1 MSHTAIVYYSLEGTT
16 KAAAETLARVTGG
29 DLFRLQPK
37 KEPPK
42 SGFGKMA
49 VGGFQAI
56 LQIDPKLPQV
66 ANKLKDYDNVIIA
79 YPVWAGTYPSAVG
92 AFIDQGGLLGKK
104 VYLVATSGS
113 GNAAKSFSTAHRKL
127 ASVGI
132 QDTLSLKGRDQTGI
146 EAFCRKNSLA
156 K

>member
-1 MSHTAIVYYSLEGTT
+1 MSKTAIVYYSLEGTT
-16 KAAAETLARVTGG
+16 KAAAEKIGEITGG
-29 DLFRLQPK
+29 TLIQLKPE

-42 SGFGKMA
+42 TGFKKMA
-49 VGGFQAI
+49 VGGLQAV
-56 LQIDPKLPQV
+56 LQLDPKLPQV
-66 ANKLKDYDNVIIA
+66 ADKLADYDKVIIA
-79 YPVWAGTYPSAVG
+79 YPVWAGTYPPAIG

-132 QDTLSLKGRDQTGI
+132 QDTLSLKGTDTTGI
-146 EAFCRKNSLA
+146 EAFCKRNNLV
-156 K
+156 

>member
-1 MSHTAIVYYSLEGTT
+1 MSNTVIVYYSLDGNT
-16 KAAAETLARVTGG
+16 KAAAEKLAAITGG
-29 DLFRLQPK
+29 DLIRLQPK

-49 VGGFQAI
+49 VGGFQAV
-56 LQIDPKLPQV
+56 LQIDPKLPPV
-66 ANKLKDYDNVIIA
+66 ADKLTGYDNVIIA
-79 YPVWAGTYPSAVG
+79 YPVWASTYPPAIG

-104 VYLVATSGS
+104 VYLVATSAS

-132 QDTLSLKGRDQTGI
+132 QDTLSLKGTDTTGV
-146 EAFCRKNSLA
+146 ETFCRRNNLA